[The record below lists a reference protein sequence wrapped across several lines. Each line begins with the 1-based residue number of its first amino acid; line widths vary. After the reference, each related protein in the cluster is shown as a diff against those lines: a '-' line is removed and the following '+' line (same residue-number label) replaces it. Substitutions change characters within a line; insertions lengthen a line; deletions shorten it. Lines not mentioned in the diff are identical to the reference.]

1 MGTEQSLDD
10 KVRSWLH
17 GQGYPLE
24 FAAARIL
31 RSEGLQ
37 VFQGQTY
44 EEGDRVRET
53 DVVARVPDT
62 RAHCELVVECKSS
75 PHPWIALTAT
85 ASPARTIREAWLI
98 SGGDVQG
105 WLDSEPTRWTYNV
118 PDPYGFSLVQAFRKS
133 GDADSGYAA
142 LSAAVDAAIGMR
154 ERFSVASRPEGVFL
168 PVFVIDA
175 PLFRFGVLA
184 DGEEELQRVPLQRM
198 LWNGSAKRKQMT
210 VVDVVTLDQLPVYA
224 SGMAAHL
231 DALAKHLTP

>member
-1 MGTEQSLDD
+1 MERSVDD

-44 EEGDRVRET
+44 DDGDRVRET
-53 DVVARVPDT
+53 DVVARVPDV
-62 RAHCELVVECKSS
+62 RAHCELIVECKSS

-85 ASPARTIREAWLI
+85 TPSRALRADWLI
-98 SGGDVQG
+98 AGGDVQG

-118 PDPYGFSLVQAFRKS
+118 PDPYGFSLVQAFRKP
-133 GDADSGYAA
+133 GDADPGYAA
-142 LSAAVDAAIGMR
+142 LSNVVDAALGMQK
-154 ERFSVASRPEGVFL
+154 RFRISSPPVGVFL
-168 PVFVIDA
+168 PVIVVTA
-175 PLFRFGVLA
+175 PLFRLGLWA
-184 DGEEELQRVPLQRM
+184 DGEEDFQRVPLQRM
-198 LWNGSAKRKQMT
+198 LWNGSPKRKQMT
-210 VVDVVTLDQLPVYA
+210 LVDVVTLDHLPVYA